1 MTSLG
6 SGFDRRAFVGGAGA
20 AGIYLFG
27 TPALT
32 SAAVR
37 RIGVASDVKF
47 ASGVASGQIAQ
58 RAATI
63 WTQVDGLGANAKL
76 NYQVATDMGFT
87 NVIRNGKVAVDAAS
101 GTARLRL
108 TNKKADGTL
117 VSKAKRLKPG
127 ERYYYRF
134 FNSNDTAQ
142 SIVGRFRT
150 ALPPDSNEKLKI
162 AFFACQDYGTG
173 FYTAHRDMAKQDVDM
188 VVALGDYMY
197 ENSFFVGAIRDLPKT
212 PDGQVRTLD
221 EYRNQY
227 RTYNSDADLQAV
239 RAMAPMTVIWDD
251 HEVEDNYAGDL
262 PGGYFADPA
271 ADGTPARTFES
282 TGDPQFSFDQRR
294 KNAYK
299 AFFEVHPVIRNPAE
313 ADRTYGSI
321 RNGQV
326 ELFALDTRQYRTD
339 QPCNPDDAFLGFC
352 SEQSQTTDPNATL
365 LGPAQRN
372 WLVNGLKTSKARWKL
387 VANQVMMMALDI
399 FPGNTMNTD
408 AWDGYA
414 AERAYICDVIAQNN
428 IKNVSFFTGDIH
440 TYFAGHVTRTGR
452 EPWVPF
458 AGMNGGAPVA
468 SELVVGSISS
478 QGISDR
484 ISTILMDIGYGIEK
498 QFNPNAI
505 RQSDEA
511 LRNGI
516 AEIVDPLA
524 LGLNPHMNF
533 ANTSYKGYGLA
544 EVGKDSMKVK
554 FRATRDTRFENS
566 QAFTLASFTVKN
578 GDPNVYRDATASAR
592 RLSLPVQKNVPLT
605 KDEAMKYMAEFA
617 AHH

>member
-1 MTSLG
+1 M
-6 SGFDRRAFVGGAGA
+6 GGAGA

-37 RIGVASDVKF
+37 RLGVASDVKF

-76 NYQVATDMGFT
+76 NYQVATDPGFT

-326 ELFALDTRQYRTD
+326 E
-339 QPCNPDDAFLGFC
+339 
-352 SEQSQTTDPNATL
+352 
-365 LGPAQRN
+365 
-372 WLVNGLKTSKARWKL
+372 
-387 VANQVMMMALDI
+387 
-399 FPGNTMNTD
+399 
-408 AWDGYA
+408 
-414 AERAYICDVIAQNN
+414 
-428 IKNVSFFTGDIH
+428 
-440 TYFAGHVTRTGR
+440 
-452 EPWVPF
+452 
-458 AGMNGGAPVA
+458 
-468 SELVVGSISS
+468 
-478 QGISDR
+478 
-484 ISTILMDIGYGIEK
+484 
-498 QFNPNAI
+498 
-505 RQSDEA
+505 
-511 LRNGI
+511 
-516 AEIVDPLA
+516 
-524 LGLNPHMNF
+524 
-533 ANTSYKGYGLA
+533 
-544 EVGKDSMKVK
+544 
-554 FRATRDTRFENS
+554 
-566 QAFTLASFTVKN
+566 
-578 GDPNVYRDATASAR
+578 
-592 RLSLPVQKNVPLT
+592 
-605 KDEAMKYMAEFA
+605 
-617 AHH
+617 